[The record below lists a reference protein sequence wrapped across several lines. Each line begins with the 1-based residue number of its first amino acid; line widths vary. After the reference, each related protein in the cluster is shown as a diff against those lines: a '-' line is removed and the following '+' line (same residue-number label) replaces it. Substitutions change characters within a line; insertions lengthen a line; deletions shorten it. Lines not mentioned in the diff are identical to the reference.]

1 MTEKTPEFDADSEI
15 AFLRETPATDL
26 LANHFF
32 VLAQWAAVHLAS
44 SPADLVGAQLVID
57 VMAALLQAGGERLGA
72 NVTLYRNALAEIQQ
86 VYVRASQVAPAPEAA
101 TGADHGV
108 DHDADQG
115 VDQGASPDAD
125 QHPDES

>member
-86 VYVRASQVAPAPEAA
+86 VYVRASQVAPAPGAA
-101 TGADHGV
+101 PDANQGADP
-108 DHDADQG
+108 
-115 VDQGASPDAD
+115 GASPDAD
-125 QHPDES
+125 QRPDES

>member
-86 VYVRASQVAPAPEAA
+86 VYVRASQVAPAPDAA
-101 TGADHGV
+101 PDANQGADPGAST
-108 DHDADQG
+108 D
-115 VDQGASPDAD
+115 ASPDAD

>member
-1 MTEKTPEFDADSEI
+1 MTDETPEFDADSEI
-15 AFLRETPATDL
+15 AFLRETPAADL

-57 VMAALLQAGGERLGA
+57 VMSALLEAGGDRLGA

-86 VYVRASQVAPAPEAA
+86 VYVRASQAASAPAAA
-101 TGADHGV
+101 PV
-108 DHDADQG
+108 
-115 VDQGASPDAD
+115 SD
-125 QHPDES
+125 QHPDQRSDES